1 MLKRIRELYRL
12 FRRDILL
19 NFEEWV
25 YQNIIREN
33 QLYKKIK
40 KVKKGGADHDYSE

>member
-1 MLKRIRELYRL
+1 MMKRMRELYRL

-33 QLYKKIK
+33 WLYKKIK
-40 KVKKGGADHDYSE
+40 KVKKGGHDHE

>member
-1 MLKRIRELYRL
+1 MMNRMRELWRL

-25 YQNIIREN
+25 YQNIIRESW
-33 QLYKKIK
+33 LYKKIK
-40 KVKKGGADHDYSE
+40 KAKKGGHGHE

>member
-1 MLKRIRELYRL
+1 MMKRMRELWRL

-25 YQNIIREN
+25 YQNIIRESW
-33 QLYKKIK
+33 LYKKIRK
-40 KVKKGGADHDYSE
+40 TRKGGRNHE

>member
-1 MLKRIRELYRL
+1 MKRMRELYRL

-25 YQNIIREN
+25 YQNIIRESW
-33 QLYKKIK
+33 LYKKIRK
-40 KVKKGGADHDYSE
+40 TRKGGRNHE

>member
-1 MLKRIRELYRL
+1 MKNRIKELYRS

-25 YQNIIREN
+25 YQNIIRESW
-33 QLYKKIK
+33 LYKKIRK
-40 KVKKGGADHDYSE
+40 TRKGGRNHE